1 MYTRGLVRFPWSN
14 DIFAT
19 GPDAVIVRGDVS
31 LEHLQK
37 NLYLK
42 SVLSSIEGALVT
54 TTQSG
59 DVPLFLLQD
68 DGGKYRLKATNLKE
82 LDGTAD
88 TPWFGG
94 ALVWTRS
101 GLFLLDRASEA
112 KPFALSAENQSPVRV
127 GISSNF
133 YTRLLSGASDLQTL
147 DRLRTVYVRQGRAG
161 WFRIT
166 KDRKW
171 SPVKG
176 LPNELMLTTFD
187 PGQGEMLLGMAD
199 GVYAINADGQARKLE
214 GVGVSRGVIR
224 AIARSGKEIIAG
236 GNEGLFQIAN
246 DLSTISPIPNASIES
261 IGSVDAIRDVGFAGF
276 DIVEASNGTYAFEG
290 GKLTRIAA
298 LASSARYDHL
308 GIFPQ
313 LKRVLVARRVA
324 SGPMIFELA
333 RKDTHGECA
342 AGIEEQQ

>member
-1 MYTRGLVRFPWSN
+1 MYTRGLVRFPWSD

-19 GPDAVIVRGDVS
+19 GPDAVVVRGDVS

-59 DVPLFLLQD
+59 DSPVFLLQD
-68 DGGKYRLKATNLKE
+68 DGGKYRLKPTSLKG

-101 GLFLLDRASEA
+101 GLLLLDRSGEV
-112 KPFALSAENQSPVRV
+112 KPFVLSADRYAPMRGGLSV
-127 GISSNF
+127 NF
-133 YTRLLSGASDLQTL
+133 YTRLLFGASDLHTI
-147 DRLRTVYVRQGRAG
+147 DRFRTVYFRQGRAG
-161 WFRIT
+161 WFQIT
-166 KDRKW
+166 RDRKW
-171 SPVKG
+171 SPITG

-187 PGQGEMLLGMAD
+187 PGQGEVLLGMAD

-214 GVGVSRGVIR
+214 GAGVSRGVIR
-224 AIARSGKEIIAG
+224 AFARSGNKIIAG
-236 GNEGLFQIAN
+236 GNEGLFQIPD
-246 DLSTISPIPNASIES
+246 DLSTISPIPNASVES
-261 IGSVDAIRDVGFAGF
+261 IGTVERIHDVGFAGF

-290 GKLTRIAA
+290 GKLMRIAA

-308 GIFPQ
+308 GVFSR
-313 LKRVLVARRVA
+313 LGRVLMTRRIA
-324 SGPMIFELA
+324 SGPLIFELE
-333 RKDTHGECA
+333 RKNP
-342 AGIEEQQ
+342 AGDCTGRLSEP